1 MKERVWSTVKEKLFY
16 LKSSVF
22 HPFDAFYE
30 IRFRGKGSIFLA
42 VFILIFFGILQCVSY
57 QYTGF
62 VINTNDLSSMNSISI
77 FLTWVLGFVLFIV
90 SNWSVTTLLNG
101 KGSMGDILKVVCYS
115 LVPLTCTLIFQ
126 VFVSNFIILEE
137 AMIVYVVTGIGVV
150 WSLFMLLAG
159 LCVIHEYGFGK
170 TLASIFLTFVAA
182 AIIMFLGILFFTL
195 IEQMVVFVISVG
207 QEFIR
212 RL

>member
-1 MKERVWSTVKEKLFY
+1 MKETVKEKLYY
-16 LKSSVF
+16 LKQSVF

-30 IRFRGKGSIFLA
+30 IRFRGKGSVVLA
-42 VFILIFFGILQCVSY
+42 ALILALFGILQCVSY
-57 QYTGF
+57 QYSGF
-62 VINTNDLSSMNSISI
+62 VINLHDLAAMNSVSI
-77 FLTWVLGFVLFIV
+77 FMTWVLGFMLFIV

-101 KGSMGDILKVVCYS
+101 KGNMGDILKVTTYS
-115 LVPLTCTLIFQ
+115 LVPFVCTLAFQ
-126 VFVSNFIILEE
+126 VFISNFIIMEE
-137 AMIVYVVTGIGVV
+137 AMIVYVVTGVGIV

-170 TLASIFLTFVAA
+170 NLIAILLTFVAA
-182 AIIMFLGILFFTL
+182 AIILFLGILFFTL
-195 IEQMVVFVISVG
+195 IEQMVLFVISVG

>member
-1 MKERVWSTVKEKLFY
+1 MKAYLKEKLYY
-16 LKSSVF
+16 LKSAVF

-30 IRFRGKGSIFLA
+30 IRFRGRGSVPLA
-42 VFILIFFGILQCVSY
+42 ALILVLFGILQCINY

-62 VINTNDLSSMNSISI
+62 IINTNDLAAMNSISI
-77 FLTWVLGFVLFIV
+77 FLTWVLGFCLFIV

-101 KGSMGDILKVVCYS
+101 KGNMGDILKVTAYS
-115 LVPLTCTLIFQ
+115 LVPMICTLVFQ
-126 VFVSNFIILEE
+126 IIASNFIIAEE
-137 AMIVYVVTGIGVV
+137 AMIVYVVTGVGTV

-170 TLASIFLTFVAA
+170 TLTAILLTFVAA

-195 IEQMVVFVISVG
+195 IEQMVLFIISVG
-207 QEFIR
+207 QEFLR

>member
-1 MKERVWSTVKEKLFY
+1 MKAIVKEKLQY
-16 LKSSVF
+16 LKNAVF

-30 IRFRGKGSIFLA
+30 IRFRGKGSTILA
-42 VFILIFFGILQCVSY
+42 VLILVLFGILQCVSY

-62 VINTNDLSSMNSISI
+62 IINLNELASMNSVSI

-101 KGSMGDILKVVCYS
+101 KGGIGDILKVTTYS
-115 LVPLTCTLIFQ
+115 LTPFICTLIFQ
-126 VFVSNFIILEE
+126 IIASNFIILEE

-170 TLASIFLTFVAA
+170 NLIAIFLTFVAA
-182 AIIMFLGILFFTL
+182 AIIMFLGVLFFTL
-195 IEQMVVFVISVG
+195 IEQMVLFVISVG

>member
-1 MKERVWSTVKEKLFY
+1 MKPSSIQIKEKLFY
-16 LKSSVF
+16 LKNAVF

-30 IRFRGKGSIFLA
+30 IRFRGKGSTLLA
-42 VFILIFFGILQCVSY
+42 ALILGLFGILQCISY

-62 VINTNDLSSMNSISI
+62 VINTNDLTSMNSLSI
-77 FLTWVLGFVLFIV
+77 FSTWVLGFVLFIV

-101 KGSMGDILKVVCYS
+101 KGNMGNILKVVGYA
-115 LVPLTCTLIFQ
+115 LVPLACTLLFQ
-126 VFVSNFIILEE
+126 VVVSNFIILEE

-150 WSLFMLLAG
+150 WSIFMLLAG

-170 TLASIFLTFVAA
+170 TLISIVLTFVAA

-195 IEQMVVFVISVG
+195 IEQMVVFVVSVG

>member
-1 MKERVWSTVKEKLFY
+1 MKPNGAQIKEKLFY
-16 LKSSVF
+16 LKNAVF

-30 IRFRGKGSIFLA
+30 IRFRGKGSTLLA
-42 VFILIFFGILQCVSY
+42 AVILGLFGILQCVSY

-62 VINTNDLSSMNSISI
+62 VINTNDLTSMNSLSI
-77 FLTWVLGFVLFIV
+77 FSTWVLGFVLFII

-101 KGSMGDILKVVCYS
+101 KGNMADILKVVGYA
-115 LVPLTCTLIFQ
+115 LTPLTCTLIFQ
-126 VFVSNFIILEE
+126 VFASNFIILEE
-137 AMIVYVVTGIGVV
+137 AMIVYVVTGIGLV
-150 WSLFMLLAG
+150 WSVFMLLAG

-170 TLASIFLTFVAA
+170 TLISIILTFVAA

-207 QEFIR
+207 REFIR

>member
-1 MKERVWSTVKEKLFY
+1 MKETVKEKLYY
-16 LKSSVF
+16 LKQSVF

-30 IRFRGKGSIFLA
+30 IRFRGKGSVVLA
-42 VFILIFFGILQCVSY
+42 ALILALFGILQCVSY
-57 QYTGF
+57 QYSGF
-62 VINTNDLSSMNSISI
+62 VINLHDLAAMNSVSI
-77 FLTWVLGFVLFIV
+77 FMTWVLGFVLFIV

-101 KGSMGDILKVVCYS
+101 KGNMGDILKVTTYS
-115 LVPLTCTLIFQ
+115 LVPFVCTLAFQ
-126 VFVSNFIILEE
+126 VFISNFIIMEE
-137 AMIVYVVTGIGVV
+137 AMIVYVVTGVGIV

-170 TLASIFLTFVAA
+170 NLIAILLTFVAA
-182 AIIMFLGILFFTL
+182 AIILFLGILFFTL
-195 IEQMVVFVISVG
+195 IEQMVLFVISVG

>member
-1 MKERVWSTVKEKLFY
+1 MKAYWKEKLYY
-16 LKSSVF
+16 LHSAVF

-30 IRFRGKGSIFLA
+30 IRFRGRGSVPLA
-42 VFILIFFGILQCVSY
+42 VGLLVLFGILQCVSY

-62 VINTNDLSSMNSISI
+62 VINTNDLASMNSVSI

-101 KGSMGDILKVVCYS
+101 KGNMGDILKVTAYS
-115 LVPLTCTLIFQ
+115 LVPVICTLAFQ

-137 AMIVYVVTGIGVV
+137 AMIVYVVTGTGTV

-159 LCVIHEYGFGK
+159 LCVIHEYGFAK
-170 TLASIFLTFVAA
+170 TLTAILLTFVAA

-195 IEQMVVFVISVG
+195 IEQMVVFLISVG
-207 QEFIR
+207 QEFLR